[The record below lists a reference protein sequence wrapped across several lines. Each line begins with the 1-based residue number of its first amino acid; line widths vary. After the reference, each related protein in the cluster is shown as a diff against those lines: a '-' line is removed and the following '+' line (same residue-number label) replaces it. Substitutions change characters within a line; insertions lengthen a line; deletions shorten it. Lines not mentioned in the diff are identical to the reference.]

1 MANFLNSSPTWSH
14 IYILLVEDY
23 DTNSRLV
30 VNEDFIV
37 NSSFKWL
44 TLIVH
49 THAVRLI
56 KLHVVQLLDTL
67 LLDTQS
73 VDIYILKVIYHPLY
87 GMNTYVLIW
96 GD

>member
-1 MANFLNSSPTWSH
+1 MK
-14 IYILLVEDY
+14 IL
-23 DTNSRLV
+23 
-30 VNEDFIV
+30 IV
-37 NSSFKWL
+37 NSSFKGF

-73 VDIYILKVIYHPLY
+73 VDIYILKLFIL
-87 GMNTYVLIW
+87 G
-96 GD
+96 